1 MRLLAAG
8 WIVLGALACARGA
21 EPAALPAGP
30 DIAKIVA
37 AASTER
43 IQRSIFVLVSF
54 KTRHTLSDPLPSGD
68 GIGGASA
75 WVRAEFERDSKAN
88 GGRLQVDLDTFR
100 QPAQPPLLPHAA
112 DLTNVVATLPGPGKR
127 VWVISAHYDSRA
139 RDILDT
145 QS

>member
-8 WIVLGALACARGA
+8 WIVLGALACAWGA
-21 EPAALPAGP
+21 EPAALPVDP
-30 DIAKIVA
+30 DIAKMVA
-37 AASTER
+37 AVSTER

-88 GGRLQVDLDTFR
+88 GGRLQVSTFATPFGR
-100 QPAQPPLLPHAA
+100 PGAAPLLPHAA
-112 DLTNVVATLPGPGKR
+112 DPATNVVATLPGPSKR
-127 VWVISAHYDSRA
+127 IWVDLGA
-139 RDILDT
+139 L
-145 QS
+145 